1 MVTSIHNT
9 RKGAKNKNSETTR
22 SPRCKATE
30 NSNFQNGKQHVR
42 FGGHYV
48 MSPPYYVI
56 IRVKRMFE
64 TKKREKLLFFKRES
78 YLKLFGTLEQFFDFA
93 TGL

>member
-1 MVTSIHNT
+1 
-9 RKGAKNKNSETTR
+9 
-22 SPRCKATE
+22 
-30 NSNFQNGKQHVR
+30 
-42 FGGHYV
+42 
-48 MSPPYYVI
+48 MSSPYYVI